1 METLSV
7 IFFIGNSY
15 KNPNYEDGSNEPKS
29 FLASSHNF
37 QTVKIEVKT
46 KQINDNF
53 NLALSIFSKV

>member
-37 QTVKIEVKT
+37 QTVEIEV
-46 KQINDNF
+46 
-53 NLALSIFSKV
+53 